1 MVEVCL
7 IRRVRLAVTNLIRQT
22 VGARLGLVPT
32 SRPLLAY
39 LYLTY
44 RCDLSCSY
52 CDDGT
57 GRSYPERRDAHELD
71 TDAARRLLER
81 LRRET
86 DALILTG
93 GEPLLRDDLGEI
105 LDAARALR
113 FDPIIL
119 YTNGHSLHRRPE
131 VLGKVDLLMVSL
143 DTLDQD
149 KADRIYRRG
158 PGVARQI
165 CDNLERAVTEQRRL
179 GFRLYLNICIT
190 PETVDDVAAVI
201 DYAID
206 RGVGFT
212 ALPMLRAAYAA
223 HELVG
228 DPRYEALITR
238 MIRLKREGFP
248 VMGTLPYL
256 EGIRAFRRFRCL
268 PTLLLR
274 VKPNGHVLYPCNKID
289 GDAGSLLEPGGY
301 SAALRRGAA
310 RHGALPRCDAR
321 CHDTCY
327 MDFSLCVQHPSL
339 LLAEGYYRFKGWV
352 GGRGHTLGSPFG
364 LGRRCGEALDAPA

>member
-1 MVEVCL
+1 VWL
-7 IRRVRLAVTNLIRQT
+7 IHHVRHAVANLIRQT
-22 VGARLGLVPT
+22 VGAQLGLEPA

-44 RCDLSCSY
+44 RCDLACSY

-57 GRSYPERRDAHELD
+57 GRPYPQRRDRDELD
-71 TDAARRLLER
+71 TDGALRLLER
-81 LRRET
+81 LRSET
-86 DALILTG
+86 DALIVTG
-93 GEPLLRDDLGEI
+93 GEPLLRDDLATI

-113 FDPIIL
+113 FRPIIL
-119 YTNGHSLHRRPE
+119 YTNGHLLHRRPE
-131 VLGKVDLLMVSL
+131 VLGKTDLLMVSL
-143 DTLDQD
+143 DTLDLD

-165 CDNLERAVTEQRRL
+165 LDNLERIITQQRRL
-179 GFRLYLNICIT
+179 GFRLYFNICIT
-190 PETVDDVAAVI
+190 PETVGDVDAVI
-201 DYAID
+201 DYALD
-206 RGVGFT
+206 TGVGFT

-223 HELVG
+223 RELVG
-228 DPRYEALITR
+228 DPRYAALITR

-256 EGIRAFRRFRCL
+256 EGIRDFRRFRCL

-274 VKPNGHVLYPCNKID
+274 VKPDGHVLYPCNKID

-301 SAALRRGAA
+301 RAALRRGAA
-310 RHGALPRCDAR
+310 RHGALPHCDAR

-327 MDFSLCVQHPSL
+327 MDFSLCVQRPSL
-339 LLAEGYYRFKGWV
+339 LLAEGYYRFKGWI

-364 LGRRCGEALDAPA
+364 LRDDRGDEADAPA